1 VLQPLRFIWATL
13 GGPSG
18 ERLAPFMAEA
28 VEALERHG
36 ELALDPEVRAKL
48 LRMSSATIDR
58 ALAPERRRLSV
69 KGRSGTKPGSILRR
83 QIPIRTHR
91 PSGTRLDRASAR
103 WTW

>member
-1 VLQPLRFIWATL
+1 ML

-28 VEALERHG
+28 VEAQERHG
-36 ELALDPEVRAKL
+36 ELEPDPEVRA
-48 LRMSSATIDR
+48 MSSATIDR

-83 QIPIRTHR
+83 QIPIRTFAERPRR
-91 PSGTRLDRASAR
+91 PSAGCGRPASP
-103 WTW
+103 